1 MSVSYKHRNLPMS
14 VSLKIFGSRVV
25 ALMLHEEH
33 REEIQNLAMSRKK
46 ERVPPISAIDGW
58 TSAQLMAVG
67 YFGLPCNSASSFQS
81 PQENWSCQACR
92 TMWCCNSE
100 ERDSRS
106 PPKPPDDV
114 LLGELAP
121 PSVEPNELACVLRQK
136 DCMASK
142 V

>member
-1 MSVSYKHRNLPMS
+1 M
-14 VSLKIFGSRVV
+14 V

-67 YFGLPCNSASSFQS
+67 YFGVPCTSASSL
-81 PQENWSCQACR
+81 
-92 TMWCCNSE
+92 
-100 ERDSRS
+100 
-106 PPKPPDDV
+106 PKLPDDV

>member
-1 MSVSYKHRNLPMS
+1 M
-14 VSLKIFGSRVV
+14 V

-33 REEIQNLAMSRKK
+33 REEIKNLAMSRKK

-67 YFGLPCNSASSFQS
+67 YFGVPCTSASSL
-81 PQENWSCQACR
+81 
-92 TMWCCNSE
+92 
-100 ERDSRS
+100 
-106 PPKPPDDV
+106 PKLPDDV